1 MIGSHLERWYND
13 LSASFEWEVPVSDE
27 LHVLEN
33 ERSYVAQ
40 ELHDGVAQTTQQII
54 LQAALCRKLLVRRRL
69 ETLAEELAQLEA
81 QAQRASEEVRDLVA
95 DMRPPRSEPHAPFV
109 EWIRAEIDAHLL
121 RGGPPTDFE
130 MNSQEPIPDLD
141 LTTRIA
147 LVRILQ
153 EALLNAR
160 KHAEAW
166 QMKVILSLADDTLRL
181 TVVDNGHG
189 FSPGELRIRFAEQ
202 GSAGLQMMRARAL
215 ALGGEFRVQ
224 SGPGQGTRLEA
235 SIPIKK

>member
-13 LSASFEWEVPVSDE
+13 VTARFEWEVPVPDE
-27 LHVLEN
+27 LHMLEN

-40 ELHDGVAQTTQQII
+40 ELHDGVAQTTQQLI

-69 ETLAEELAQLEA
+69 ETLADELAQLEA

-109 EWIRAEIDAHLL
+109 EWVRAEIDAHLL

-130 MNSQEPIPDLD
+130 MYSPEPIPDLD

-147 LVRILQ
+147 LIRILQ

-160 KHAEAW
+160 KHAKAW
-166 QMKVILSLADDTLRL
+166 QMKVTLSLADGTLRL
-181 TVVDNGHG
+181 TVVDNGQG
-189 FSPGELRIRFAEQ
+189 FSPGELRIRFAEK

-215 ALGGEFRVQ
+215 ALGGEFQVQ

-235 SIPIKK
+235 NIPVKK